1 MFLPLSNCKAN
12 ISSSY
17 FASMLVAI
25 DGDRLRQ
32 EMARR
37 GLDGRQVAALAQV
50 TPATVSHALNHRRVG
65 LNTVRALARVLATT
79 PPLEGAG
86 FVTSGGQGLAE
97 VAARPGCPR
106 PTENTTLEAQQNAQ

>member
-1 MFLPLSNCKAN
+1 
-12 ISSSY
+12 
-17 FASMLVAI
+17 MLVAI